1 MNIKITADS
10 TCDISKEIAEKYGF
24 DLMPLSV
31 SLGEESYYDG
41 VTIFPEDIYKFYEET
56 KSLPKTG
63 ARSAYDYEEFF
74 KKYASEDCAV
84 IHFNISESMSSS
96 HNNAVLASKEVP
108 NVYVVDSKN
117 LSTGTALLM
126 LYAWD
131 LAQEGCAPQEIV
143 EKVTARIPYVQASFV
158 VDNLEFLHRGGR
170 CSATSKIFAN
180 MLGIKPVIEVKDGAM
195 GVAKKHMGTLKHCI
209 KRYIKETLQA
219 CNNPDKKRLF
229 ITHTK
234 VEPEILDLTIEL
246 VKSYGIFEEIIDT
259 TAGCTVTTHCGEGTL
274 GILFINDGQH

>member
-10 TCDISKEIAEKYGF
+10 TCDISKEIAQQYGF
-24 DLMPLSV
+24 ELMPLAV
-31 SLGEESYYDG
+31 SLGEDNYLDG
-41 VTIFPEDIYKFYEET
+41 VTISPEDIYKFYEET
-56 KSLPKTG
+56 KTLPKTG

-74 KKYASEDCAV
+74 KQYASDDCAV
-84 IHFNISESMSSS
+84 IHFNISDSMSSS
-96 HNNAVLASKEVP
+96 HSNAVLASKEVP

-131 LAQEGCAPQEIV
+131 LVQQGCAPQEV
-143 EKVTARIPYVQASFV
+143 VDKVNQRVPYVQASFV
-158 VDNLEFLHRGGR
+158 VDSLEFLHKGGR

-195 GVAKKHMGTLKHCI
+195 GVAKKHMGTYKHCI
-209 KRYIKETLQA
+209 KKYIKETLQNY
-219 CNNPDKKRLF
+219 NNPDKKRVF
-229 ITHTK
+229 VTHTK
-234 VEPEILDLTIEL
+234 MEPEILQLVLDL
-246 VKSYGIFEEIIDT
+246 VKSYDIFEEVLET
-259 TAGCTVTTHCGEGTL
+259 TAGCTVTTHCGAGTL